1 MNILF
6 ICTPNS
12 IHDQKWMRFFTEKE
26 DFNVFAVGESKVDA
40 STIEYLKKQNINL
53 LPSIDSFSIKTPFKN
68 YQSIRMLRKYCEI
81 YKIDLVH
88 VLFATPYALWTNYI
102 NKPYIITTRGSDV
115 LVVLPELIEQKGVKG
130 IYFSWL
136 FKKFRRAFSG
146 AQFIT
151 CTSEL
156 QQKRIKEL
164 VGLKADVIR
173 TGVDVE
179 KIVNLN
185 PNDYLPSELKGV
197 KYIFSPRFMSPI
209 YNISFQIEALA
220 FLPKSITEN
229 YTFVFVKGKQFN
241 PQYFEEQIK
250 SLQQLGNINYIILDY
265 LSQEALWA
273 TFKRAALTI
282 MTPISDGTPNSALE
296 AMAAGCPLI
305 VSDLPYDKDLFENT
319 CVKTALKEPKI
330 LARLIEKTI
339 DNPNEFTEKANEAVY
354 KFGNRATEMKKLE
367 EQYYQILKSQLL
379 S

>member
-1 MNILF
+1 MNILY
-6 ICTPNS
+6 ICTPTS
-12 IHDQKWMRFFTEKE
+12 IHDQKWMRYFAEKE
-26 DFNVFAVGESKVDA
+26 EFNVFAVGESKIDE
-40 STIEYLKKQNINL
+40 STFYDLKKQNINL
-53 LPSIDSFSIKTPFKN
+53 LPSIDSFSIKTPYKN
-68 YQSIRMLRKYCEI
+68 HQSIQKLRKYCEL

-88 VLFATPYALWTNYI
+88 VLFATPYALWVNCI
-102 NKPYIITTRGSDV
+102 NTPYMITTRGSDV
-115 LVVLPELIEQKGVKG
+115 LVVLPELKEQKGVRG

-136 FKKFRRAFSG
+136 FKKFQKAFSS
-146 AQFIT
+146 AKAIT

-164 VGLKADVIR
+164 FGLKADVIR

-229 YTFVFVKGKQFN
+229 YAFVFVKGKQFN
-241 PQYFEEQIK
+241 PQYFEEQLK

-296 AMAAGCPLI
+296 AMAAGSPLI

-319 CVKTALKEPKI
+319 CVKTSLKDPKV
-330 LARLIEKTI
+330 LAQLIENTLE
-339 DNPNEFTEKANEAVY
+339 NPNEFKQEANDAVY
-354 KFGNRATEMKKLE
+354 KFGNRASEMQKLE
-367 EQYYQILKSQLL
+367 KLYQILKSQPL